1 MPRTRPP
8 GRLAALVEAATKV
21 FVAHGYA
28 RAQMDDVAEALGV
41 AKGTV
46 YGYVTSKEALFALA
60 VAFGDR
66 PDELPSNDRLPLDL
80 EDLPRPEEVI
90 TDRLAAEVQDM
101 QLVAVTQSPGA
112 DAAAEV
118 EEVARD
124 LLVRLARNRVAIKL
138 VDTCAAD
145 FPQLAD
151 LWFGGGR
158 WAQVDLLTGYLRHQ
172 VDAGRLEL
180 SGDAAVI
187 ARTVIELCAMW
198 AVHMPW
204 DPAPRPLDQ
213 DHLLATVPRMVRG
226 LVTG

>member
-1 MPRTRPP
+1 M
-8 GRLAALVEAATKV
+8 

-28 RAQMDDVAEALGV
+28 RAQMDDVADALGV

-46 YGYVTSKEALFALA
+46 YGYVSSKEALFALA

-66 PDELPSNDRLPLDL
+66 LEELPSHDRLPLDL
-80 EDLPRPEEVI
+80 EDLPRPAEVVAE
-90 TDRLAAEVQDM
+90 RLAGEVGGM
-101 QLVAVTQSPGA
+101 RLVAVAQSPGA
-112 DAAAEV
+112 DALAEV

-124 LLVRLARNRVAIKL
+124 LLVRLGRNRVAIKL

-145 FPQLAD
+145 FPELAE

-158 WAQVDLLTGYLRHQ
+158 WAQVDLLTGYLRRQ
-172 VDAGRLEL
+172 AEAGRLEL
-180 SGDAAVI
+180 AGDVAVI

-204 DPAPRPLDQ
+204 DPAPRPLEPD
-213 DHLLATVPRMVRG
+213 DLLATVPRMVRG
-226 LVTG
+226 LVAG